1 MMKKVCY
8 YYQDHS
14 GSAGFTLPDD
24 KALLQRL
31 FNPPV
36 LPADEQLRGKRC
48 WLYARV
54 DGSQG
59 DESAGHALELQMD
72 SLREFAENY
81 EMQVAGTTQEI
92 AAGGNGDRAGLLELK
107 HAAAAGKMDYV
118 LVCSRDRL
126 IRNPDLR
133 LLLTYEC
140 GLQSLGVDILYMD
153 SQPD

>member
-8 YYQDHS
+8 YYRDHS

-54 DGSQG
+54 DSSQ
-59 DESAGHALELQMD
+59 DNDSAVHALELQMD
-72 SLREFAENY
+72 SLREFAERY
-81 EMQVAGTTQEI
+81 GMQVAGTTQEI
-92 AAGGNGDRAGLLELK
+92 AAGGNKDRAGLLELK

-118 LVCSRDRL
+118 LVRSRDRL

-140 GLQSLGVDILYMD
+140 GLQSLGVDILYMG

>member
-1 MMKKVCY
+1 MKKVCY
-8 YYQDHS
+8 YYRDHS
-14 GSAGFTLPDD
+14 GSTGFTLPDD

-31 FNPPV
+31 FNSPV
-36 LPADEQLRGKRC
+36 LPADEQLRGNRC

-54 DGSQG
+54 DGSQ
-59 DESAGHALELQMD
+59 DNDSAVHALELQMN

-92 AAGGNGDRAGLLELK
+92 AAGGNEDRAGLLELK
-107 HAAAAGKMDYV
+107 HAAADGKMDYI
-118 LVCSRDRL
+118 LVRSRDRL

-140 GLQSLGVDILYMD
+140 GLQSLGVDILYMG

>member
-1 MMKKVCY
+1 MKKVCY
-8 YYQDHS
+8 YYRDHS
-14 GSAGFTLPDD
+14 GSTGFTLPDD

-31 FNPPV
+31 FNSPV
-36 LPADEQLRGKRC
+36 LPADEQLRGNRC

-54 DGSQG
+54 DGSQ
-59 DESAGHALELQMD
+59 DNDSAVHALELQMN

-92 AAGGNGDRAGLLELK
+92 AAGGNEDRAGLLELK
-107 HAAAAGKMDYV
+107 DAAAAGKMDYV
-118 LVCSRDRL
+118 LVRSRDRL

-140 GLQSLGVDILYMD
+140 GLQSLSVDILYMD

>member
-8 YYQDHS
+8 YYRDHS

-54 DGSQG
+54 DGSQ
-59 DESAGHALELQMD
+59 DNDSAVHALELQMD
-72 SLREFAENY
+72 SLCEFAERY
-81 EMQVAGTTQEI
+81 GMQVAGTTQEI
-92 AAGGNGDRAGLLELK
+92 AAGGNEDRAGLLELK
-107 HAAAAGKMDYV
+107 HAAAAGKMNYV
-118 LVCSRDRL
+118 LVRSRDRL

-140 GLQSLGVDILYMD
+140 GLQSFGVDILYMD
-153 SQPD
+153 SRPD

>member
-1 MMKKVCY
+1 MKKICHY
-8 YYQDHS
+8 YRDHS
-14 GSAGFTLPDD
+14 GSAGVTLPGD
-24 KALLQRL
+24 KDLLQRL

-36 LPADEQLRGKRC
+36 LPADKQLRNKRC

-72 SLREFAENY
+72 SLREFAESY

-92 AAGGNGDRAGLLELK
+92 AAGGNEDRAGLLELK
-107 HAAAAGKMDYV
+107 HAAAAGKMNYV
-118 LVCSRDRL
+118 LVRSRDRL

-140 GLQSLGVDILYMD
+140 GLQSLGVDVLYMD

>member
-1 MMKKVCY
+1 MKKICY
-8 YYQDHS
+8 YYRDHS
-14 GSAGFTLPDD
+14 GSAGFTPPDD

-59 DESAGHALELQMD
+59 DESAVHALELQMD
-72 SLREFAENY
+72 SLREFAERY
-81 EMQVAGTTQEI
+81 GMQVAGTTQEI
-92 AAGGNGDRAGLLELK
+92 AAGGNEDRAGLLELK
-107 HAAAAGKMDYV
+107 HAAADGKMDYI
-118 LVCSRDRL
+118 LVRSRDRL

-140 GLQSLGVDILYMD
+140 GLQSLGVDILYMG

>member
-8 YYQDHS
+8 YYRDHS
-14 GSAGFTLPDD
+14 GSTGFTLPDD

-31 FNPPV
+31 FNSPV
-36 LPADEQLRGKRC
+36 LPADEQLRGNRC

-54 DGSQG
+54 DGSQ
-59 DESAGHALELQMD
+59 DNDSAVHALELQMN

-92 AAGGNGDRAGLLELK
+92 AAGGNEDRAGLLELK
-107 HAAAAGKMDYV
+107 DAAAAGKMDYV
-118 LVCSRDRL
+118 LVRSRDRL

-140 GLQSLGVDILYMD
+140 GLQSLSVDILYMD

>member
-1 MMKKVCY
+1 MKKVCY
-8 YYQDHS
+8 YYRDHS

-31 FNPPV
+31 FNSPV

-59 DESAGHALELQMD
+59 DALELQMD
-72 SLREFAENY
+72 SLREFAERY
-81 EMQVAGTTQEI
+81 GMQVAGTTQEI
-92 AAGGNGDRAGLLELK
+92 AAGGNEDRAGLLELK
-107 HAAAAGKMDYV
+107 DAAAAGKMDYV
-118 LVCSRDRL
+118 LVRSRDRL

-140 GLQSLGVDILYMD
+140 GLQSLSVDILYMD